1 MNLAKLIGR
10 HADQRLLDALDRRQ
24 ARRFDAQP
32 ATPTGFGDLWPAN
45 PATAQAIEQ
54 RDHDE
59 WADGAQ
65 QRRIDARNERDGE

>member
-1 MNLAKLIGR
+1 MNLRTLIGPN
-10 HADQRLLDALDRRQ
+10 ADQRLLDALDRRQ

-54 RDHDE
+54 RNHDE

-65 QRRIDARNERDGE
+65 QRRIDARNERDES

>member
-1 MNLAKLIGR
+1 MNLLRLIGP

-32 ATPTGFGDLWPAN
+32 ATPTGFDLWPAN

-54 RDHDE
+54 RDRDE

-65 QRRIDARNERDGE
+65 QRRIDARNERDES